1 MTIAEVIRTNKD
13 LILKRWKKRLP
24 VILPAV
30 KHHDKSAIENS
41 VPEWIDGLVAMLE
54 NYDDREII
62 SRSHE
67 HALDRSRYQIYSL
80 KHIIKE
86 YNLLKQQI
94 FQVTDENDGVDA
106 GDRDVIMYAVDQA
119 VEEAAETFYRIK
131 QGVQVDA
138 RSVAEQKADAMEL
151 QDDNREQFIRSITHD
166 LNNPLT
172 NIKSCIA
179 LLEKDPGVA
188 EVAKILKIL
197 NTCTEQAESLIKDF
211 LDVSEVN
218 PKKKLPVRKE
228 VVKIKNELE
237 NEIAVYKL
245 AYRNQIDIQCSDSDL
260 EVRLDIGLFRRAFNN
275 LMNNAIKHGA
285 AAPIKIRCS
294 AENDMLAISVINQGR
309 TITPA
314 EMEHIFDRYYKIES
328 GSRGWGIGLAFVK
341 EVARAH
347 NGQVDV
353 ESEDGKGTEFTF
365 RIPLS

>member
-1 MTIAEVIRTNKD
+1 
-13 LILKRWKKRLP
+13 
-24 VILPAV
+24 
-30 KHHDKSAIENS
+30 
-41 VPEWIDGLVAMLE
+41 
-54 NYDDREII
+54 
-62 SRSHE
+62 
-67 HALDRSRYQIYSL
+67 
-80 KHIIKE
+80 
-86 YNLLKQQI
+86 
-94 FQVTDENDGVDA
+94 
-106 GDRDVIMYAVDQA
+106 
-119 VEEAAETFYRIK
+119 
-131 QGVQVDA
+131 
-138 RSVAEQKADAMEL
+138 
-151 QDDNREQFIRSITHD
+151 
-166 LNNPLT
+166 
-172 NIKSCIA
+172 
-179 LLEKDPGVA
+179 VA

-228 VVKIKNELE
+228 VVKIINELE

-309 TITPA
+309 TITQA